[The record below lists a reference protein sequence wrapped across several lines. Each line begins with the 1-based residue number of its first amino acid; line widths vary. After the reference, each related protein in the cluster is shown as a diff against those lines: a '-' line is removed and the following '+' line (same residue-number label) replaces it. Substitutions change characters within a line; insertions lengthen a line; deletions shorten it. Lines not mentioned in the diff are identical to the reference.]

1 MNILFIGNS
10 YTYFHDM
17 PTLFSRL
24 CGCSGKQARVFS
36 VTRGGRKLQENL
48 NPEDECTRQLEAVL
62 RENLIHVCFLQ
73 EHSVVPITDFDRFHG
88 SLEGLM
94 QKMGSQVR
102 FLLYET
108 WARKAGSDFL
118 AEHRLTPRS
127 MAQKLFA
134 AYGKAAAE
142 LGAELSPVGEC
153 FLEIYEKHPEIE
165 LYDPDLTHPS
175 YEGSCLAAIVHFRT
189 LFGEYPAD
197 TGWLGLGDE
206 VQAIFRQTVEQVF
219 GR

>member
-24 CGCSGKQARVFS
+24 CGCSGRSARVFS

-48 NPEDECTRQLEAVL
+48 QPEDECTRQLEAVL
-62 RENLIHVCFLQ
+62 RENAIQVCFLQ
-73 EHSVVPITDFDRFHG
+73 EHSVVPITDFTRFRS

-94 QKMGSQVR
+94 HKLGPQVR

-118 AEHRLTPRS
+118 DEHRLTPRA

-134 AYGKAAAE
+134 AYGKAAEE
-142 LGAELSPVGEC
+142 LGAALSPVGEC
-153 FLEIYEKHPEIE
+153 FLEIYENHPEIN

-189 LFGEYPAD
+189 LFGEYPVD
-197 TGWLGLGDE
+197 TGWLGLSAD
-206 VQAIFRQTVEQVF
+206 VQDVFRQTVEQVF
-219 GR
+219 EE

>member
-48 NPEDECTRQLEAVL
+48 RSEDECTRQLEAVL
-62 RENLIHVCFLQ
+62 RENAIQVCFLQ
-73 EHSVVPITDFDRFHG
+73 EHSVVPITDVSQFRS
-88 SLEGLM
+88 SLQGLM
-94 QKMGSQVR
+94 HKLGPQVR
-102 FLLYET
+102 FVLYET

-118 AEHRLTPRS
+118 AELRLTPRS
-127 MAQKLFA
+127 MAQRLFA
-134 AYGKAAAE
+134 AYGSAAAE
-142 LGAELSPVGEC
+142 LGTELSPVGEC

-197 TGWLGLGDE
+197 TGWLGLSAD
-206 VQAIFRQTVEQVF
+206 VQDVFRQTVEQVF
-219 GR
+219 RK

>member
-48 NPEDECTRQLEAVL
+48 QPEDECTRQLEAVL
-62 RENLIHVCFLQ
+62 RENTIHICFLQ
-73 EHSVVPITDFDRFHG
+73 EHSVVPITDFSRFHS

-94 QKMGSQVR
+94 RKMGPQVR
-102 FLLYET
+102 FFLYET

-118 AEHRLTPRS
+118 DEHRLTPRA

-134 AYGKAAAE
+134 AYEKAAAE
-142 LGAELSPVGEC
+142 LDATTSPVGAC

-189 LFGEYPAD
+189 VFGEYPSD
-197 TGWLGLGDE
+197 TSWLDLPEE
-206 VQAIFRQTVEQVF
+206 VQTVFRRTVECIF
-219 GR
+219 SK